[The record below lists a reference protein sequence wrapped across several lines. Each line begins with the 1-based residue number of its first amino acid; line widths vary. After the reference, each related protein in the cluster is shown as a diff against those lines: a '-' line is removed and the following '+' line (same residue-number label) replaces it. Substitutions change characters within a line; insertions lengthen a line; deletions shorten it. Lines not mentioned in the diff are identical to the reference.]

1 MQTLDST
8 EMGNTLMIVQAIAD
22 IALIMNRDYESDVPS
37 SPKAGQ
43 LVHTCSFREDGAKA
57 PQIPTIIYS

>member
-22 IALIMNRDYESDVPS
+22 IAVIMNRDDESDVPS
-37 SPKAGQ
+37 PKSGKF
-43 LVHTCSFREDGAKA
+43 VRMCSFREDGAKA
-57 PQIPTIIYS
+57 PQIPTIISS